1 MNFFYK
7 YTHQNKEYTIKM
19 TTNEIILLTDKQLVD
34 QLIAG
39 NDRVA
44 RYFFYEKCGSM
55 FGYIAGQLFNYKINK
70 DELINEL
77 YIYLAENNWAKVR
90 NFNFQSKFTT
100 WLSVVAI
107 RFFSKKRNELIENT
121 SSEAL
126 IIEKTESMQDK
137 IQQKIDIEYFLS
149 KITLERYRFVI
160 QELILKERVPQEL
173 ADEMEITIDNLY
185 NIKRRALQQL
195 VSIIKRDLDNEF

>member
-1 MNFFYK
+1 M
-7 YTHQNKEYTIKM
+7 
-19 TTNEIILLTDKQLVD
+19 
-34 QLIAG
+34 QLI
-39 NDRVA
+39 NTYQNLSERELIEQIVCNNNFIIE
-44 RYFFYEKCGSM
+44 YFFFEKCSSM
-55 FGYIAGQLFNYKINK
+55 FGYIVGQIFSYKVNK
-70 DELINEL
+70 DELVNEL
-77 YIYLAENNWAKVR
+77 YIYLAEDNWEKVKG
-90 NFNFQSKFTT
+90 FNYQSKFTT